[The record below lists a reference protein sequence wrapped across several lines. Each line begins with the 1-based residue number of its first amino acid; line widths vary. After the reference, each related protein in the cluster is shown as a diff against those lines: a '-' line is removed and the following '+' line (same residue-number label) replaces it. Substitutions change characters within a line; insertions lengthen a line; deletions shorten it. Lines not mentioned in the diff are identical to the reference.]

1 LVFYEFYKINFIT
14 YVTQITTHTGDT
26 VVIRNQQNLFKHGF
40 SLLKPGPSS
49 QKLTS
54 V

>member
-1 LVFYEFYKINFIT
+1 LSAKN
-14 YVTQITTHTGDT
+14 VTHFATPKSDKD
-26 VVIRNQQNLFKHGF
+26 VIRNQQYLYKHGF
-40 SLLKPGPSS
+40 SLLRPGPSS